1 MKFIKKHKVG
11 LIILA
16 IVAAIII
23 GLVILIG
30 KAVKNAESM
39 LAELQNETAVVERRD
54 LVTVVST
61 TGTVV
66 SLESKSVTAEV
77 SGVEI
82 EQLLCAEG
90 DIVNEGDL
98 ICVLSADDLNKQLA
112 DATASKENTAASS
125 NLQINSANRQ
135 LNDTQTNNAI
145 TKERNDKKVA
155 DSKEDVKDYEALR
168 DQSYDQYW
176 AAMTEANEY
185 QAKVE
190 EASKKVTKLTK
201 ELAGADVSGSD
212 LINIETKLTAA
223 RNELDKYQTLAS
235 QANAAASQHLANYN
249 SYIATINQL
258 EGSYDSIKEAAD
270 DAARAGESSA
280 AASRDSITSA
290 KLSKESLMMSA
301 DNQIEAIN
309 KQIDACKVYAPIS
322 GMITSVN
329 VAVGDKYMGTAIV
342 TIENVEGY
350 EISTQIDEY
359 DISKIEV
366 GQKVMIKTNGTGDDM
381 LEGHVKSVA
390 PRASMESSAMGTV
403 KYNVIISVDTKNTA
417 LRLDMTAKLSIVLSE
432 SKNALTVPY
441 DAVSTDEDG
450 NTYVTLANKGA
461 LGNAATSNGD
471 STANGSSKSAQD
483 SLAAL
488 GLGGTKVYVTIGI
501 SNDYYSEIIAG
512 DIKEG
517 DEVTVQREL
526 SDIYDFSSLLEET
539 GADGGM

>member
-190 EASKKVTKLTK
+190 EASKKVTKLTN
-201 ELAGADVSGSD
+201 ELAAQV
-212 LINIETKLTAA
+212 AA
-223 RNELDKYQTLAS
+223 LVDE
-235 QANAAASQHLANYN
+235 
-249 SYIATINQL
+249 
-258 EGSYDSIKEAAD
+258 
-270 DAARAGESSA
+270 
-280 AASRDSITSA
+280 
-290 KLSKESLMMSA
+290 
-301 DNQIEAIN
+301 
-309 KQIDACKVYAPIS
+309 
-322 GMITSVN
+322 
-329 VAVGDKYMGTAIV
+329 VAV
-342 TIENVEGY
+342 
-350 EISTQIDEY
+350 
-359 DISKIEV
+359 V
-366 GQKVMIKTNGTGDDM
+366 GRN
-381 LEGHVKSVA
+381 HH
-390 PRASMESSAMGTV
+390 
-403 KYNVIISVDTKNTA
+403 
-417 LRLDMTAKLSIVLSE
+417 
-432 SKNALTVPY
+432 
-441 DAVSTDEDG
+441 
-450 NTYVTLANKGA
+450 
-461 LGNAATSNGD
+461 
-471 STANGSSKSAQD
+471 
-483 SLAAL
+483 
-488 GLGGTKVYVTIGI
+488 
-501 SNDYYSEIIAG
+501 
-512 DIKEG
+512 
-517 DEVTVQREL
+517 QREL
-526 SDIYDFSSLLEET
+526 PDMVGETAVFLFIETERLLRIAFLNARNQFVFLVVMGIYAVYAEKILLVADVHLIRRTEKALAKRKIIDGIEDVGLPCPIQAHET
-539 GADGGM
+539 IHIFG